1 MGLIRRALKLTT
13 IGGTAT
19 LGAFFFATRNSTFVP
34 LPTTDP
40 IFHTPG
46 YQTLNPHNNPTSHD
60 LCIRRVRLADINP
73 SLLEKKGKLTEAFC
87 AGVWSGWGYAY
98 QRRYLSKKYE
108 SPATATDLWTREQLR
123 SATYEVGTRI
133 TDHFEVVEKT
143 PERIV
148 VRCGDSPRKTGVR
161 DSDGLFEISAV
172 VKPEEGVAEFGLKSV
187 FFKGTKN
194 DTGADGAGAPP
205 MPAHVFWLHKQYT
218 KLWME
223 TGVRNVLR

>member
-1 MGLIRRALKLTT
+1 MISLDLPSPPVNRQRHRHHNHHLPYHLPNYQPLSRITTHTMGLIRRALKLTT

-87 AGVWSGWGYAY
+87 AGVWSGWGEFSFLA
-98 QRRYLSKKYE
+98 
-108 SPATATDLWTREQLR
+108 PARLL
-123 SATYEVGTRI
+123 
-133 TDHFEVVEKT
+133 
-143 PERIV
+143 
-148 VRCGDSPRKTGVR
+148 
-161 DSDGLFEISAV
+161 
-172 VKPEEGVAEFGLKSV
+172 
-187 FFKGTKN
+187 
-194 DTGADGAGAPP
+194 PP
-205 MPAHVFWLHKQYT
+205 
-218 KLWME
+218 
-223 TGVRNVLR
+223 